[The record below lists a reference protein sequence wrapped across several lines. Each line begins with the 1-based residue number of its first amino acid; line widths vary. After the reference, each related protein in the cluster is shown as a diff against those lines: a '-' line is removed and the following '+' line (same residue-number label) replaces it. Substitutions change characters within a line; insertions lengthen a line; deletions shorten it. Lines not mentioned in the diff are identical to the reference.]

1 MADPNQYDLLNQIQ
15 YFVMDP
21 SSPLMQQVRKELAPL
36 EQRAGK
42 FKKGSPEFKK
52 INEEYQRKAAASL
65 LSKIQEKFGGTIP
78 DRKAVEEQD
87 FQRRSAEVG
96 ADPEQLKQDS
106 IQTPYQRGFNILEQ
120 LQKIAAPTP
129 ATKASTTAPVKP
141 PVAPPQMPGG
151 PAPKPAMPAPA
162 PMPSR
167 QPGGKPPAN
176 DDEMLNE
183 TQLAMLYGLAQQ
195 ASGFKNTPQTL
206 DEIDSPDTGPRLPS
220 APASPEVPPRAPQD
234 ATPEQMQMEAYKK
247 AFLGHQTGD
256 SATYAQTPLP
266 PGWVR
271 SPQGLPITA
280 PDQAQSGQN
289 QEDVME
295 QIRRNIARMM
305 AQEKMGE

>member
-15 YFVMDP
+15 YFVQDP

-42 FKKGSPEFKK
+42 FKEGSPEFKK
-52 INEEYQRKAAASL
+52 LNQEYQRKAAASL
-65 LSKIQEKFGGTIP
+65 LTKIQEKFGGAIP
-78 DRKAVEEQD
+78 DRKTVEEQD

-106 IQTPYQRGFNILEQ
+106 LQMPYQRGYNILEQ
-120 LQKIAAPTP
+120 LQKIAGTP
-129 ATKASTTAPVKP
+129 ATPASITPPAKP
-141 PVAPPQMPGG
+141 PAAAPAQMPGA
-151 PAPKPAMPAPA
+151 PAPRPAPAPA

-167 QPGGKPPAN
+167 QPGAKPPAN

-183 TQLAMLYGLAQQ
+183 TQLAVLYGLAKQ
-195 ASGFKNTPQTL
+195 ANGGEKPDPNSYDELDATP
-206 DEIDSPDTGPRLPS
+206 SPRPQ
-220 APASPEVPPRAPQD
+220 PERTTQD

-256 SATYAQTPLP
+256 AATYAHTPLP
-266 PGWVR
+266 PGWAR

-280 PDQAQSGQN
+280 PDQAQSGQS